1 MPGPGVAEPEGQSD
15 AGTIGGRR
23 MVTAPVSASESRL
36 LTGRLRILP
45 ALACGVLMALGQA
58 PWNLW
63 YVALAGLVLS
73 MALFSLQRGSRAAL
87 AVGWGV
93 GTGYFGLALNWLTE
107 PFQVDAAVTA
117 WMAPFALFFM
127 AAGLALF
134 WGLAFWGAAQ
144 APRSKLFALV
154 ATWALAEL
162 ARGYLF
168 TGFPW
173 GLVGYLWEPT
183 DAIQWVSWTGSF
195 GLTLVTLALAAL
207 LSRAL
212 RGAWR
217 PAMAGL
223 ALLVALLWGGA
234 EMLPP
239 LQDLEERPVVRL
251 VQPNA
256 PQTQKWDRDYIPI
269 FFERQVEFTAAPAQD
284 GLPRPELI
292 VWPETAVPRLLENAE
307 AELRV
312 ITDAA
317 LPARVVLGIQRSEAY
332 DYYNSL
338 ALVAHGPKVEAVY
351 DKHHLVPFGE
361 YMPFKEL
368 FRHINVSGIA
378 ARAEGGY
385 SAGPGAQLLDLGGA
399 FGNAL
404 PLICYEAVFPQDLRA
419 AARPELLLQITN
431 DAWFGNFSGPYQ
443 HLAQARIRAIEQGL
457 PMLRAANTGVSAIID
472 GAGRVLKALPLGE
485 AGFLDARLPP
495 PLRVT
500 LYSRVGDLPILGLLA
515 LLMLLAFAPRRRDFD

>member
-1 MPGPGVAEPEGQSD
+1 MAEPEVRPD
-15 AGTIGGRR
+15 AETAENHRE
-23 MVTAPVSASESRL
+23 MMAPVAARAARL
-36 LTGRLRILP
+36 LTGRAAVLP
-45 ALACGVLMALGQA
+45 ALACGGLMALGQA

-73 MALFSLQRGSRAAL
+73 MALFALQRRPRAAL
-87 AVGWGV
+87 AIGCGV

-117 WMAPFALFFM
+117 WMAPFALLFM

-134 WGLAFWGAAQ
+134 WGLAFWGALQ
-144 APRSKLFALV
+144 APRARLFALAV
-154 ATWALAEL
+154 TWALAEL

-183 DAIQWVSWTGSF
+183 GAIQWVAWTGSF

-207 LSRAL
+207 VARGLC
-212 RGAWR
+212 GAWQ
-217 PAMAGL
+217 AGALGLVLVLGLL
-223 ALLVALLWGGA
+223 AGGA
-234 EMLPP
+234 QMVPP
-239 LQDLEERPVVRL
+239 LQDLGGRPVVRL

-256 PQTQKWDRDYIPI
+256 PQTQKWDRAYIPI

-284 GLPRPELI
+284 GLPRPALI

-307 AELRV
+307 GELRV

-317 LPARVVLGIQRSEAY
+317 LPGRVVLGIQRSEGY
-332 DYYNSL
+332 DYFNSL
-338 ALVAHGPKVEAVY
+338 ALVTQGPKVEAVY

-385 SAGPGAQLLDLGGA
+385 SAGPGPQLLDLGGEM
-399 FGNAL
+399 GYAL
-404 PLICYEAVFPQDLRA
+404 PLICYEAVFPQDLRGA
-419 AARPELLLQITN
+419 PRPELLLQITN

-457 PMLRAANTGVSAIID
+457 PMLRAANTGVSAVID
-472 GAGRVLKALPLGE
+472 GAGRVLKSLPLGE
-485 AGFLDARLPP
+485 AGFIDIRLPP

-500 LYSRVGDLPILGLLA
+500 LYSRTGDLPLLGLLA
-515 LLMLLAFAPRRRDFD
+515 VLMLLAFRPALHKSRRNSD

>member
-1 MPGPGVAEPEGQSD
+1 
-15 AGTIGGRR
+15 
-23 MVTAPVSASESRL
+23 
-36 LTGRLRILP
+36 
-45 ALACGVLMALGQA
+45 MALGQA

-63 YVALAGLVLS
+63 YLALAGLVLS
-73 MALFSLQRGSRAAL
+73 MALFSIQRGSRAAL
-87 AVGWGV
+87 VVGWGM

-117 WMAPFALFFM
+117 WMAPFALVLM

-134 WGLAFWGAAQ
+134 WALAFWGAAQ
-144 APRSKLFALV
+144 APRAKLFALV
-154 ATWALAEL
+154 AAWALAEL

-173 GLVGYLWEPT
+173 ALVGYLWEPT
-183 DAIQWVSWTGSF
+183 QAIQWVGWTGSY

-207 LSRAL
+207 LASAL
-212 RGAWR
+212 RGGWR
-217 PAMAGL
+217 SGAAGMM
-223 ALLVALLWGGA
+223 LLGGLLWGGA
-234 EMLPP
+234 QMLPP
-239 LQDLEERPVVRL
+239 LQDLDGRPVVRL

-256 PQTQKWDRDYIPI
+256 PQTQKWDRGFVPL
-269 FFERQVEFTAAPAQD
+269 FFDRQVEFTAAPAQD

-317 LPARVVLGIQRSEAY
+317 LPGRVVLGIQRSEGY

-338 ALVAHGPKVEAVY
+338 ALVTQGPKVEAVY

-385 SAGPGAQLLDLGGA
+385 SAGPGAQLVDLGGEIG
-399 FGNAL
+399 FAL

-419 AARPELLLQITN
+419 AARPDLLLQITN

-457 PMLRAANTGVSAIID
+457 PLLRAANTGVSAVID
-472 GAGRVLKALPLGE
+472 GAGRVLKALPLNE
-485 AGFLDARLPP
+485 AGFIDAQLPP

-500 LYSRVGDLPILGLLA
+500 LYSRTGDLPLLALLA
-515 LLMLLAFAPRRRDFD
+515 LLMVLAFVPHRRKTD

>member
-1 MPGPGVAEPEGQSD
+1 MTS
-15 AGTIGGRR
+15 
-23 MVTAPVSASESRL
+23 PVSDRAARL
-36 LTGRLRILP
+36 LTGRFRLLP
-45 ALACGVLMALGQA
+45 ALACGGMMALGQA

-63 YVALAGLVLS
+63 FVALAGLVLS
-73 MALFSLQRGSRAAL
+73 MALFSLQRSSRAAL
-87 AVGWGV
+87 VIGMGV

-134 WGLAFWGAAQ
+134 WGVAFWGAAQ
-144 APRSKLFALV
+144 APRARLFALV
-154 ATWALAEL
+154 VAWTLAEL

-183 DAIQWVSWTGSF
+183 DAIQWVAWTGSF
-195 GLTLVTLALAAL
+195 GLTLVTLGLAAL
-207 LSRAL
+207 LACAL
-212 RGAWR
+212 RGALK
-217 PAMAGL
+217 PAIAGV
-223 ALLVALLWGGA
+223 ALLGALLWGGA
-234 EMLPP
+234 QMVPP
-239 LQDLEERPVVRL
+239 LQDLGGRPVVRL

-256 PQTQKWDRDYIPI
+256 AQTQKWDRAYVPI
-269 FFERQVEFTAAPAQD
+269 FFERQVDFTAAPPQD

-292 VWPETAVPRLLENAE
+292 VWPETAVPRLLENAG

-317 LPARVVLGIQRSEAY
+317 LPGRVVLGIQRSEGY

-338 ALVAHGPKVEAVY
+338 ALVSQGPKVEAVY

-368 FRHINVSGIA
+368 FKHINVSGIA

-385 SAGPGAQLLDLGGA
+385 SAGPGAKLLDLGGQM
-399 FGNAL
+399 GLAL

-457 PMLRAANTGVSAIID
+457 PLLRAANTGVSAVID
-472 GAGRVLKALPLGE
+472 GAGRVLKSLPLNE
-485 AGFLDARLPP
+485 AGFIDARLPP

-500 LYSRVGDLPILGLLA
+500 LYSRTGDLPLLGLLA
-515 LLMLLAFAPRRRDFD
+515 LLMLFAFVPRRRNFD